1 MNTEETRQWI
11 HLNVNGAEH
20 ALYLPP
26 SALLLDVLREDLHL
40 TGTKRGCDVGECGAC
55 TVLMDGKPISSCLI
69 LAYQAEGHR
78 ITTIEGVRGEDG
90 GLHPV
95 QKAFVE
101 HAAIQC
107 GFCTPGMILSVIA
120 LLADNPHPTDEEVM
134 TAIGG
139 NLCRCGTYPKIM
151 DAVRS
156 LSEEG
161 KA

>member
-26 SALLLDVLREDLHL
+26 SALLLDVLREELHL

-55 TVLMDGKPISSCLI
+55 TVLMDGKPVSSCLV
-69 LAYQAEGHR
+69 LACQAEGHR